1 MVVDHSGVD
10 LLPHLIDNSSGHN
23 VTEHTLPMVLVD
35 HPLETENVVVMDAKA
50 SS

>member
-1 MVVDHSGVD
+1 MVVDHSGAVH
-10 LLPHLIDNSSGHN
+10 LLRLIDNSSGHN
-23 VTEHTLPMVLVD
+23 VTEDMLPMVLVD